1 MAFDWQ
7 QLNLS
12 LKVWKTFLRLTKA
25 EQDMLKPRKVSRKVV
40 PLHTYQFFTP
50 NIKASNL
57 VHSRYSDIEHFSH
70 NSE

>member
-25 EQDMLKPRKVSRKVV
+25 EQDMLKPKKVSKKVV
-40 PLHTYQFFTP
+40 PQDTDQFFTP
-50 NIKASNL
+50 VLKASN
-57 VHSRYSDIEHFSH
+57 VVNFS
-70 NSE
+70 

>member
-25 EQDMLKPRKVSRKVV
+25 EQDMLKPKKVSKKVV
-40 PLHTYQFFTP
+40 PQDTDHFFIP
-50 NIKASNL
+50 ISKA
-57 VHSRYSDIEHFSH
+57 
-70 NSE
+70 